1 VPHPRTASRPVHQ
14 SIHKQIPCCACQFCY
29 KGNSDLTK
37 PLTEKCSDLD
47 LSLLKTN
54 LPAHARRH
62 CSSSRIVGRACQHT
76 GDSVSVVRHTCPSV
90 QLTCTTSSSCNKHPD
105 GLGKGDG
112 HDGWSVQAFCVASR
126 SRRSRKA
133 HFHSVQALLKQ
144 VCVCV
149 CVCKTPALTIRH
161 VRHPSQAHQ
170 GVCYRTALVVQI
182 VAGIHNLVWS
192 LVHVT
197 DTHLTLFLGCSFVS
211 RVQGGGTWFS

>member
-1 VPHPRTASRPVHQ
+1 VSYYANCQQVPHPRTASRPVHQ

-112 HDGWSVQAFCVASR
+112 HDGWSVQAFCAASR

-144 VCVCV
+144 VAARCNLWCRLLHSQFGMELGA
-149 CVCKTPALTIRH
+149 CDRH
-161 VRHPSQAHQ
+161 SS
-170 GVCYRTALVVQI
+170 Y
-182 VAGIHNLVWS
+182 
-192 LVHVT
+192 
-197 DTHLTLFLGCSFVS
+197 FVS
-211 RVQGGGTWFS
+211 RV

>member
-1 VPHPRTASRPVHQ
+1 MPTANRCLIQGQRQGRFIKAYINRFLAVLVSSAIRA
-14 SIHKQIPCCACQFCY
+14 I
-29 KGNSDLTK
+29 SDLTK

-62 CSSSRIVGRACQHT
+62 CSSSRLVWRACQHT

-144 VCVCV
+144 VAARCNLWCRLLHSQFGMELGA
-149 CVCKTPALTIRH
+149 CDRH
-161 VRHPSQAHQ
+161 SS
-170 GVCYRTALVVQI
+170 Y
-182 VAGIHNLVWS
+182 
-192 LVHVT
+192 
-197 DTHLTLFLGCSFVS
+197 FVS
-211 RVQGGGTWFS
+211 RV